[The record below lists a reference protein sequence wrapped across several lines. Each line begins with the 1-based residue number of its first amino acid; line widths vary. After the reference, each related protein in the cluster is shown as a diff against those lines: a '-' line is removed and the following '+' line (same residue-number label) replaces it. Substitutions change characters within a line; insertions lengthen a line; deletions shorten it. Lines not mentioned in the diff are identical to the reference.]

1 MDKSSKTKSIN
12 SSNRLLD
19 RIVHTSNHHCCLWS
33 NCLLKSLCWYNILVE
48 EGPFY
53 TYIKEPYRLVQLS
66 KRNWKSSTFF
76 LLSPFPSSEANKEQ
90 RFIVKKGKK
99 KSCLEGLLRSHD
111 ICIKRQIQ
119 KKCVRRIVSMINL
132 IGI

>member
-1 MDKSSKTKSIN
+1 MEKSSKTKSIN

-76 LLSPFPSSEANKEQ
+76 LLSPFSSSEANKEQ
-90 RFIVKKGKK
+90 RFIVKKRPKK
-99 KSCLEGLLRSHD
+99 KKKLSRRL
-111 ICIKRQIQ
+111 IKITWHLHQ
-119 KKCVRRIVSMINL
+119 KTNTEKMCEKNSIND
-132 IGI
+132 